1 MTTHLRGSEGTIEL
15 GLRGE
20 RVKLGDHIAYFWEK
34 DREFEEAVKFLIL
47 GIRQGEHAV
56 VFGHDEANQRVLG
69 ILRLNGLDTDHLQKT
84 NRLSVIGGGPSGEIM
99 LGGIGE
105 TFQQAVDAGAGC
117 IRLLGNIGWSK
128 PGWPNDL
135 DILAFEAKV
144 TGAAKQFPCVVM
156 CMYDVAH
163 LSGTVM
169 VHGAYETHPL
179 TFCGNVLRENP
190 HYVEVA
196 QYLLQLEEMEDRA
209 KDGAGHRASSSAH
222 PDAPL
227 TASA

>member
-1 MTTHLRGSEGTIEL
+1 LTTHLRGSEGDIEL

-20 RVKLGDHIAYFWEK
+20 RVRLGDHIAYFWEK
-34 DREFEEAVKFLIL
+34 DQEFDEAVNFVIL
-47 GIRQGEHAV
+47 GIRQGDHTV
-56 VFGHDEANQRVLG
+56 VFGHDEANARVLRILERKG
-69 ILRLNGLDTDHLQKT
+69 IDTGHLQSS
-84 NRLSVIGGGPSGEIM
+84 NRLSVIGGGPSGEHM
-99 LGGIGE
+99 LGSIGDK
-105 TFQQAVDAGAGC
+105 FQEALTSGSKC

-190 HYVEVA
+190 HYVQVD
-196 QYLLQLEEMEDRA
+196 QFLLQLEEMEDRA
-209 KDGAGHRASSSAH
+209 KIGARRGASTGES
-222 PDAPL
+222 DVQL
-227 TASA
+227 TAGV

>member
-1 MTTHLRGSEGTIEL
+1 LTKHIRVPDGDIDL

-20 RVKLGDHIAYFWEK
+20 KVRLGDHIAYFWER
-34 DREFEEAVKFLIL
+34 DNEFDEAVNFLVL

-56 VFGHDEANQRVLG
+56 VFGHDEANERVLG
-69 ILRLNGLDTDHLQKT
+69 VLRRRGLDTKHLQET
-84 NRLSVIGGGPSGEIM
+84 NRLSVIGGGPTGEQM
-99 LGGIGE
+99 LGGIGAR
-105 TFQQAVDAGAGC
+105 FQQVVESGCHC
-117 IRLLGNIGWSK
+117 IRLLGNIGWAK
-128 PGWPNDL
+128 PGWPDEL

-190 HYVEVA
+190 HYVEVDHFL
-196 QYLLQLEEMEDRA
+196 QQLEEMEDRA
-209 KDGAGHRASSSAH
+209 KIIGRHRSASEQS
-222 PDAPL
+222 DAAM
-227 TASA
+227 TAPI